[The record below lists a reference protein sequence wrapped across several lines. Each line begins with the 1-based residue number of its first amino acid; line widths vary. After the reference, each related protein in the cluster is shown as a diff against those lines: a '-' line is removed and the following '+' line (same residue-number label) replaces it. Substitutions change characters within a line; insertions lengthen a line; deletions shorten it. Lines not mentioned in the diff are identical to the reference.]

1 MFRVRSLSLAGLL
14 LAATT
19 TVVGAQIPGSFSP
32 TPSASITLQAQK
44 SESFAMTLSSTVQSS
59 PLAIADST
67 AGASQQFTGS
77 LVLTPTW
84 DLANNR
90 QVQVYGYVSSAF
102 TTGSVSFTSALLEAS
117 ATGGTGSANGS
128 WNPFSST
135 VDGHASAVSLTSL
148 TVTGASRKVTGTSER
163 LTVGFRLNTTNTYV
177 EPGLYTGVVTFAAHV
192 Q

>member
-1 MFRVRSLSLAGLL
+1 MFRIRTLSFAGLL
-14 LAATT
+14 LAAAT
-19 TVVGAQIPGSFSP
+19 TVVEAQIPGSFAP

-59 PLAIADST
+59 ALAIADST

-77 LVLTPTW
+77 VVLTPTW

-90 QVQVYGYVSSAF
+90 QVQLYAYVSSAF
-102 TTGSVSFTSALLEAS
+102 TTGSVSLASALLEAS
-117 ATGGTGSANGS
+117 ATGGSGSASGAWS
-128 WNPFSST
+128 AFSST

-148 TVTGASRKVTGTSER
+148 TVSGATKKVTNTSER
-163 LTVGFRLNTTNTYV
+163 VTVGFRLNTTNTYV
-177 EPGLYTGVVTFAAHV
+177 DPGTYTGIVTFAAHV

>member
-1 MFRVRSLSLAGLL
+1 MSRIRMHSLAALL
-14 LAATT
+14 LVAAGS
-19 TVVGAQIPGSFSP
+19 VEAQIPGSFSP
-32 TPSASITLQAQK
+32 TPTASITLQAQK
-44 SESFAMTLSSTVQSS
+44 NESFAMTLSSTVQAG
-59 PLAIADST
+59 PLTIADST

-90 QVQVYGYVSSAF
+90 QVEIYSYVSSAF
-102 TTGSVSFTSALLEAS
+102 TTGSVSLASSLLEAS

-128 WNPFSST
+128 WNAFSAT

-148 TVTGASRKVTGTSER
+148 TVSGASKKVTDTSER

-177 EPGLYTGVVTFAAHV
+177 DPGLYTGVVTFAARV

>member
-1 MFRVRSLSLAGLL
+1 MSRIRMHSLAALL
-14 LAATT
+14 LVAAGS
-19 TVVGAQIPGSFSP
+19 VEAQIPGSFSP
-32 TPSASITLQAQK
+32 TPTASITLQAQK
-44 SESFAMTLSSTVQSS
+44 NESFAMTLSSTVQAG
-59 PLAIADST
+59 PLTIADST

-90 QVQVYGYVSSAF
+90 QVEIYSYVSSAF
-102 TTGSVSFTSALLEAS
+102 TTGSVSLASSLLEAS

-128 WNPFSST
+128 WNAFSAT

-148 TVTGASRKVTGTSER
+148 TVSGASKKVTGTSER

-177 EPGLYTGVVTFAAHV
+177 DPGLYTGVVTFAARV

>member
-1 MFRVRSLSLAGLL
+1 MSRIRLHSLAALL
-14 LAATT
+14 LVAAGS
-19 TVVGAQIPGSFSP
+19 VEAQIPGSFSP
-32 TPSASITLQAQK
+32 TPTASITLQAQK
-44 SESFAMTLSSTVQSS
+44 NESFAMTLSSTVQAG
-59 PLAIADST
+59 PLTIADST

-90 QVQVYGYVSSAF
+90 QVEIYGYVSSAF
-102 TTGSVSFTSALLEAS
+102 TTGSASLASSLLEAS

-128 WNPFSST
+128 WSAFSAT

-148 TVTGASRKVTGTSER
+148 TVSGASKKVTGTSER

-177 EPGLYTGVVTFAAHV
+177 DPGLYTGVVTFAARV